1 MPPPFYTHK
10 RQDRWRTGKMA
21 KEKTSTETKFFEERQ
36 PTMSRSITKSK
47 DGKWLIIRTT
57 RTDIVHV
64 NYVQKILEA
73 QK

>member
-1 MPPPFYTHK
+1 
-10 RQDRWRTGKMA
+10 MA
-21 KEKTSTETKFFEERQ
+21 KEKTTETKVFEERQ

-47 DGKWLIIRTT
+47 DGKWLIIRTI

>member
-1 MPPPFYTHK
+1 
-10 RQDRWRTGKMA
+10 MA
-21 KEKTSTETKFFEERQ
+21 KDKTNTEAKVFEERQ
-36 PTMSRSITKSK
+36 PTMSRNITKSK

-73 QK
+73 TK

>member
-1 MPPPFYTHK
+1 MEQK
-10 RQDRWRTGKMA
+10 KKMA
-21 KEKTSTETKFFEERQ
+21 KDKTSTEVKVFEERQ
-36 PTMSRSITKSK
+36 PTLSRSITKSK